1 MPKLRRFG
9 SPSGSL
15 EVKPGLV
22 PGSFPIA
29 LDLHG
34 RRCLVVGQG
43 EEAVLRARS
52 LLAEGAKVRVVAE
65 QPTPSVLELVAAGA
79 EVLQRSYLSEDF
91 DDTWLVVL
99 ADRDPALADRLAHE
113 TETRRIFY
121 CALDDPR
128 VGSFSHLAIARAG
141 IVFAAIGTHGEA
153 PALGRRLRE
162 LLSSLFERA
171 GLAEFASRHATLRR
185 KTPAA
190 DRKAVLGADAAAL
203 QLKGDLEIP
212 SSARGDRS

>member
-1 MPKLRRFG
+1 
-9 SPSGSL
+9 
-15 EVKPGLV
+15 V

-29 LDLHG
+29 LDLRG
-34 RRCLVVGQG
+34 RRCLIVGQG
-43 EEAVLRARS
+43 EEAALRARA
-52 LLAEGAKVRVVAE
+52 LLSEGARVRVVAE
-65 QPTPSVLELVAAGA
+65 QPTPSVRELAEAGA
-79 EVLQRSYLSEDF
+79 EVLERSYRSEDF

-113 TETRRIFY
+113 TDTRRIFF
-121 CALDDPR
+121 CAVDDPR

-162 LLSSLFERA
+162 LLSSLFDRA

-190 DRKAVLGADAAAL
+190 DRKNILGADVADL
-203 QLKGDLEIP
+203 ELTGDLKVP
-212 SSARGDRS
+212 PRANGDPR

>member
-1 MPKLRRFG
+1 M
-9 SPSGSL
+9 
-15 EVKPGLV
+15 

-29 LDLHG
+29 LDLRD

-43 EEAVLRARS
+43 EEAALRARS
-52 LLAEGAKVRVVAE
+52 LLSEGAKVRVVAE
-65 QPTPSVLELVAAGA
+65 QPTPSVRELVGAGA
-79 EVLQRSYLSEDF
+79 EVLERAYRSEDF
-91 DDTWLVVL
+91 DETWLVVL

-121 CALDDPR
+121 CAIDDPR

-141 IVFAAIGTHGEA
+141 IVFAAIGTQGEA

-162 LLSSLFERA
+162 LLTALFDRA
-171 GLAEFASRHATLRR
+171 GLADFASRHATLRR

-190 DRKAVLGADAAAL
+190 DRKTVLGADVARME
-203 QLKGDLEIP
+203 LKGDLEIP
-212 SSARGDRS
+212 SSARSERS

>member
-1 MPKLRRFG
+1 
-9 SPSGSL
+9 
-15 EVKPGLV
+15 V

-29 LDLHG
+29 LDLRD

-43 EEAVLRARS
+43 EEAALRARS
-52 LLAEGAKVRVVAE
+52 LLSEGAKVRVVAE
-65 QPTPSVLELVAAGA
+65 QPTPSVRELVGAGA
-79 EVLQRSYLSEDF
+79 EVLERAYRSEDF
-91 DDTWLVVL
+91 DETWLVVL

-121 CALDDPR
+121 CAIDDPR

-141 IVFAAIGTHGEA
+141 IVFAAIGTQGEA

-162 LLSSLFERA
+162 LLTALFDRA
-171 GLAEFASRHATLRR
+171 GLADFASRHATLRR

-190 DRKAVLGADAAAL
+190 DRKTVLGADVARME
-203 QLKGDLEIP
+203 LKGDLEIP
-212 SSARGDRS
+212 SSARSERS